1 MAIKRFL
8 FLSLGVLLICSCS
21 SEDVQEGILEY
32 AGHKYKTVIINGQE
46 VMAENLN
53 YDVPGSKCY
62 DNNPANCEKYG
73 RLYSWIMAMN
83 LPNVCTSFS
92 CPELVTDPHKG
103 ICPSGWHIPTN
114 VEWDKLY
121 HYADGTNWTDS
132 PFYRPYNS
140 PTAGRYLKAKTGW
153 KHCGP
158 SRSSSSMSSS
168 SMSSSSVSSSSMS
181 SGSMSSGSSSSSSSP
196 SSSSFYS
203 SSSYD
208 DKPYL
213 CDDTF
218 GFAALPGGNGSP
230 DRGEFGELGEVGL
243 WWSASEVD
251 EDTTAIATAAYGR
264 FIYNRYESASWSFKI
279 KTYFFSVRCF
289 KD

>member
-8 FLSLGVLLICSCS
+8 LISLGVLLVCSCS

-53 YDVPGSKCY
+53 FDVPGSKCY
-62 DNNPANCEKYG
+62 GDNPANCETYG
-73 RLYSWIMAMN
+73 RLYNWIMAMDFTSVCISYSCAERV
-83 LPNVCTSFS
+83 NV
-92 CPELVTDPHKG
+92 PHKG
-103 ICPSGWHIPTN
+103 ICPDGWHIPTN

-121 HYADGTNWTDS
+121 HYADGTNWIEMDS
-132 PFYRPYNS
+132 LYYRPYDS

-153 KHCGP
+153 KHCSP
-158 SRSSSSMSSS
+158 
-168 SMSSSSVSSSSMS
+168 SVSSSSA
-181 SGSMSSGSSSSSSSP
+181 GSSSSNS
-196 SSSSFYS
+196 SSSSFSS

-208 DKPYL
+208 DKPFL
-213 CDDTF
+213 CDDAL

-230 DRGEFGELGEVGL
+230 GQGEFGELGEVGL

-251 EDTTAIATAAYGR
+251 EDTTSIATAAYGR
-264 FIYNRYESASWSFKI
+264 FIYNRFDYASWDSKI